1 MLSQASSQGKQP
13 VTHELCAGKQLSSV
27 TAALRACRGR
37 GCGGRLLTH
46 TREVLR
52 CLSDATASNS
62 KDLGTRH
69 LPLTL
74 QGLARS

>member
-46 TREVLR
+46 THTHTHGKF
-52 CLSDATASNS
+52 SDVYQMQLLLTA
-62 KDLGTRH
+62 KILVPGTY
-69 LPLTL
+69 L
-74 QGLARS
+74 